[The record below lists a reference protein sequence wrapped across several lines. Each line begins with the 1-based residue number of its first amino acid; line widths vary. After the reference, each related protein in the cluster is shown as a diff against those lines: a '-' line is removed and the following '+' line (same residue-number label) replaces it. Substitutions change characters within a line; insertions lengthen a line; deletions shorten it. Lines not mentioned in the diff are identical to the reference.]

1 MNLRE
6 QTTLLTA
13 EQVARRIKF
22 STHTIA
28 KWTSQRLSGWP
39 MPIPCGP
46 QRERRW
52 REIDIAQ
59 WVRRQMKEP
68 APKRKPQGA
77 LAPKRRRLG

>member
-13 EQVARRIKF
+13 EQVARRIRF

-28 KWTSQRLSGWP
+28 KWTSGRLSGWP

-59 WVRRQMKEP
+59 WVLRQASDP
-68 APKRKPQGA
+68 APKRRQGA
-77 LAPKRRRLG
+77 LARKRRRLE